1 MLPDSDV
8 APVVRVWVTVVC
20 CWSGGL
26 GGVTVVDCG
35 VLPGG
40 WGVDS
45 LWLVGF
51 SVAGGAVISAVGM
64 SIGVSF
70 RVSPRFG
77 VSELVEVVVR
87 SPVLVLCSAVAAP
100 SCGSSASFPRDVVAV
115 VVRSVVGF
123 FDWVSVSLLLC
134 VSARAP
140 GALLMPQ
147 VLGIPRSTVG
157 SHLLRALFLG
167 I

>member
-1 MLPDSDV
+1 M
-8 APVVRVWVTVVC
+8 VC

-64 SIGVSF
+64 SIRVSF

-100 SCGSSASFPRDVVAV
+100 SCGSSASFPRDVMAV

-134 VSARAP
+134 VSARAC
-140 GALLMPQ
+140 GAPLMPQ